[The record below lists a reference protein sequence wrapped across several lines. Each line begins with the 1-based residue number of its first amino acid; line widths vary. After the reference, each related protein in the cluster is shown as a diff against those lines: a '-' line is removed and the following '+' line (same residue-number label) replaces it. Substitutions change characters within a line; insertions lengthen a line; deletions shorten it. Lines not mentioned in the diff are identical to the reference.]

1 MTYDPKAAGAVQ
13 LFDSLLATIDLG
25 TCAATHAY
33 LAAALLLLSI
43 CLVVIGAWSL
53 ATR

>member
-13 LFDSLLATIDLG
+13 LFDSLLATVDLG
-25 TCAATHAY
+25 TCATTHAY
-33 LAAALLLLSI
+33 MAAGLLFLSI
-43 CLVVIGAWSL
+43 CLVVMGAWNL